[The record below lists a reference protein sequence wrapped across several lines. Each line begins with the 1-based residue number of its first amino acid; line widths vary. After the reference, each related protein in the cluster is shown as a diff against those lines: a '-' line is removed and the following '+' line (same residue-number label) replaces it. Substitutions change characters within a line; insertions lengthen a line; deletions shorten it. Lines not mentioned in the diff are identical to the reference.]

1 MVPALASTIDADL
14 RGFGRVE
21 NRLAPPQT
29 RA

>member
-1 MVPALASTIDADL
+1 MVPALASTIDADP
-14 RGFGRVE
+14 RGLGRVE